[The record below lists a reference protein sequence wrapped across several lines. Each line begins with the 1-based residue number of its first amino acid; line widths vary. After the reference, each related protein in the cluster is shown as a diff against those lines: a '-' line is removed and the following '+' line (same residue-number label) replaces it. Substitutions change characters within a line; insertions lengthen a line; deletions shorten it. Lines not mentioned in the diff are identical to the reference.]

1 MKLTYNGQEKNL
13 LSLPYL
19 IPIKYQK
26 YITTVSLRKWGP
38 IDHHSDYAVA
48 VDHLLQTDTKEKYRE
63 PRVEKKGSAT

>member
-1 MKLTYNGQEKNL
+1 M
-13 LSLPYL
+13 

-63 PRVEKKGSAT
+63 PRVEKKGSAI